1 MFFKKMTKNKKIVI
15 PICLMTLGWLFN
27 ALAWITQSGHPTS
40 TIFLLL
46 GLGLFFV
53 GLFFLIIALIK
64 K

>member
-1 MFFKKMTKNKKIVI
+1 MV
-15 PICLMTLGWLFN
+15 LGWFSN
-27 ALAWITQSGHPTS
+27 AFAWSTQSGHPTS

-53 GLFFLIIALIK
+53 GLIFLAIALIK